1 MQFSNDLLSSLPRS
15 LEFLI
20 TSMVNA
26 CSHITRTEILDGK
39 PSWMIQ
45 SEKFSS
51 FFDRIRDNE
60 DAVSNFKSKILSP
73 VFGEYH
79 NDLINSIIN
88 DNDVVQDDFLKTVF
102 EEDKVFKLRSKPVGL
117 FFSIDKLFLPV
128 SEVYTKSVAYSVKH
142 KNENFPY
149 NVNILLGLF
158 SVFFVYAKEEGD
170 MGSAEMIKKN
180 IDVLSESLE
189 VFDKP
194 SAAQRG
200 PMNMLQ
206 NILGNIDMGQ
216 LGQMMGKVT
225 GDDKAS
231 KEFGEVFG
239 QMTEVIKSGGNPL
252 EAMGDIIKNASTRLA
267 EEEKLETVEETSE
280 PVEETSEPV
289 EETSEPVEETSE
301 PVEETSEPVEE
312 TSEPVEE
319 TSEPAQQS

>member
-51 FFDRIRDNE
+51 FFDRIRDNQ

-117 FFSIDKLFLPV
+117 FFNIDKLFLPV

-170 MGSAEMIKKN
+170 MGSAELIKKN

-267 EEEKLETVEETSE
+267 EEEKLETVEETPE
-280 PVEETSEPV
+280 PVVETSEAAV
-289 EETSEPVEETSE
+289 ETSEAAVETSE
-301 PVEETSEPVEE
+301 A
-312 TSEPVEE
+312 
-319 TSEPAQQS
+319 AQQS